1 MRLRILA
8 GCRASGLV
16 ASSTTFY
23 VSQGFALKFGIR
35 YLLVATAITA
45 VGAAVLSVFGL
56 SIFLFFAVLLWP
68 VVIGFIVEA
77 STMDAGRKIRTIFI
91 SSFVVLLF
99 ASLHLA
105 TTLDEL
111 FAILIILFW
120 LLVICAAWA
129 PQFLLIAMLHDTT
142 ESSERSD

>member
-1 MRLRILA
+1 MR
-8 GCRASGLV
+8 GGRASGLV

-56 SIFLFFAVLLWP
+56 SFFLFFAVLLWP

-105 TTLDEL
+105 ANLDEPFSFL
-111 FAILIILFW
+111 ILIFG
-120 LLVICAAWA
+120 LLVVCAAWA
-129 PQFLLIAMLHDTT
+129 PQFLFIAMIHDTA